1 MVSWLGSITIA
12 DRTLSNLSLR
22 LPFNSRSSYGHERS
36 AGKPIP
42 FPFAHGCVRTAMSR
56 DQPPRRLMIAAA
68 AILGLIASAQPVR
81 AQVYSG
87 PVVTIQDG
95 DTFTIRDAA
104 GDFRVRLCGVDSPER
119 GHQGYQRAKDAL
131 TALIGGKTVR
141 CVQVGSGTPCDNR
154 SPRKSRDRIVA
165 QCFLESKDISDKMVC
180 SGSAVDWQKFSG
192 GYYRPPIPEK
202 RCK

>member
-1 MVSWLGSITIA
+1 MTGAHFEISIDGKPRTYRDTKAMADEAAAVLRRVHPNSDVVVKDLREDLIA
-12 DRTLSNLSLR
+12 T
-22 LPFNSRSSYGHERS
+22 S
-36 AGKPIP
+36 AG
-42 FPFAHGCVRTAMSR
+42 T
-56 DQPPRRLMIAAA
+56 RLMVASAV
-68 AILGLIASAQPVR
+68 ILGLAMTAHPVQ

-95 DTFTIRDAA
+95 DTFTMRDTA

-119 GHQGYQRAKDAL
+119 GHQGYQQAKDAL

-154 SPRKSRDRIVA
+154 SPPKSRDRIVA

-180 SGSAVDWQKFSG
+180 SGNAVDWEKFSG
-192 GYYRPPIPEK
+192 GYYRPPIPDE